1 MNQPRKCQWKET
13 KKNSQGWR
21 KQCYLR
27 PEKKGHWQK
36 IQFTTGYV
44 PNRET
49 EEVGRERQREKGRE
63 KE

>member
-1 MNQPRKCQWKET
+1 MERNQ
-13 KKNSQGWR
+13 KNSQGWR

-27 PEKKGHWQK
+27 LEKKGHWQK
-36 IQFTTGYV
+36 IQFSTGYV

-49 EEVGRERQREKGRE
+49 EEVGRERKRGKERE

>member
-1 MNQPRKCQWKET
+1 MERNQ
-13 KKNSQGWR
+13 KNSQGWR

-36 IQFTTGYV
+36 IQFSTGYV

-49 EEVGRERQREKGRE
+49 EEVGRERKRGKERE